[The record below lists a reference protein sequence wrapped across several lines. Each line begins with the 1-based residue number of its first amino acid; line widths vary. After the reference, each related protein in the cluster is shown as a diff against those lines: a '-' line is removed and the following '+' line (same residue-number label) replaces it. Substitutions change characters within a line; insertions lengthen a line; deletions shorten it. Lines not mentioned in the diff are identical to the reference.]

1 MRFAE
6 SANHTWCLSTAAFI
20 AESEGSVDLPAQ
32 TWAIAIDAMSD
43 RRQYF
48 FRLHILLK
56 VTYQKLENH

>member
-1 MRFAE
+1 MAE
-6 SANHTWCLSTAAFI
+6 SG
-20 AESEGSVDLPAQ
+20 GSVDLPAQ